1 MPNITK
7 VPKLPLQ
14 LDRIYLEYKK
24 NLLELLNTDETFK
37 YR

>member
-14 LDRIYLEYKK
+14 LDRIYFKYKK
-24 NLLELLNTDETFK
+24 KLTRTSKQETFK